1 MLLMEIEKY
10 RQYEVN
16 ILLQE
21 QVRKELKRNPISIV
35 TTSEPD
41 TSIIVTIV
49 FQNHQLERKEKE
61 KSEPW

>member
-61 KSEPW
+61 KSEP